1 MFEHTLIFSSI
12 VEENLLLTHLLE
24 STYIYLYSNLQKYSW
39 FSFLNILEGLGLGQ

>member
-24 STYIYLYSNLQKYSW
+24 STYIYLYSICKNTADSPFQTYLKA
-39 FSFLNILEGLGLGQ
+39 